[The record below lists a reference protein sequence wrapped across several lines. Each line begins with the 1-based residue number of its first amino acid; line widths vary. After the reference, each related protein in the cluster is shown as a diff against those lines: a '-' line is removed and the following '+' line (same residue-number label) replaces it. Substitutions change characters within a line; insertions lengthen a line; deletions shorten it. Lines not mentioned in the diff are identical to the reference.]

1 MTSIPGSLASCDGF
15 ELQIRTSLM
24 MVCRGSSTALSS
36 PFGAQEFFRP
46 RFLNPVD
53 HAAALMKVT
62 NRLGER

>member
-1 MTSIPGSLASCDGF
+1 M
-15 ELQIRTSLM
+15 R
-24 MVCRGSSTALSS
+24 VCRGSSTAVSG

-53 HAAALMKVT
+53 YAAALMKVT